1 MVVRTRHKRQT
12 ILQPSGRRDER
23 RALAKTL
30 RGAVPHTNH
39 GQWVPA
45 EDRPDPI
52 DVLQA
57 DDEGRLQNLLPIKY
71 GRMVASPF
79 AFLRGSAGVMA
90 ADLASSPSSGIYTQ
104 LCGDAHIANFGV
116 FATPERLLVFDIN
129 DFDETLPGPF
139 EWDLKRLAASV
150 VVSGSE
156 NGFDDQFCREMAMK
170 AVVTYAGVMRSL
182 SELRTLDVWY
192 YQIGVDAVQAIF
204 DRSTIRARRKLREML
219 EKARS
224 KTQERALAKLTT
236 FVNGKRRFISAPPLV
251 VRLRDLA
258 SGSGDDVQ
266 RVLDKGWADYVGNQ
280 DEDRRRLLERFRITD
295 AALRVGGVGSVGT
308 RCTVA
313 LLEGGADDDAI
324 ILQRKEAG
332 KSVLEAHL
340 GNSGHENPAQ
350 RVVHGQRLMQASSDI
365 FLGWHMGGFNEAH
378 YYWRQLHDMKGSFD
392 IAAFHKGG
400 FEAYVE
406 ACGGCLARAHGRGGD
421 AASISG
427 YVGRGGALADAIA
440 DFAVTYAHQT
450 ERDHQALKKAVASGR
465 IAADAGV
472 GRKRKGTGERWW
484 LGHAA
489 GKPPTPRR

>member
-1 MVVRTRHKRQT
+1 MDSTT
-12 ILQPSGRRDER
+12 ILPRD
-23 RALAKTL
+23 
-30 RGAVPHTNH
+30 G
-39 GQWVPA
+39 
-45 EDRPDPI
+45 
-52 DVLQA
+52 
-57 DDEGRLQNLLPIKY
+57 DEGRCDIRRCHGVTQRTQDVGCLVLP
-71 GRMVASPF
+71 
-79 AFLRGSAGVMA
+79 
-90 ADLASSPSSGIYTQ
+90 
-104 LCGDAHIANFGV
+104 
-116 FATPERLLVFDIN
+116 
-129 DFDETLPGPF
+129 
-139 EWDLKRLAASV
+139 
-150 VVSGSE
+150 
-156 NGFDDQFCREMAMK
+156 
-170 AVVTYAGVMRSL
+170 
-182 SELRTLDVWY
+182 
-192 YQIGVDAVQAIF
+192 
-204 DRSTIRARRKLREML
+204 DRSRRRPGNIRSVHKQGPE
-219 EKARS
+219 EITGNVGKG
-224 KTQERALAKLTT
+224 QEQDSRTCSAKLTT
-236 FVNGKRRFISAPPLV
+236 LVNGKRHFISAPPLV

-258 SGSGDDVQ
+258 GGSGDDVQ

-313 LLEGGADDDAI
+313 LLEEGADDDAI

-350 RVVHGQRLMQASSDI
+350 RIVHGQRLMQASSDI

-427 YVGRGGALADAIA
+427 YVGKGGALADAIA

-450 ERDHQALKKAVASGR
+450 ERDHR
-465 IAADAGV
+465 
-472 GRKRKGTGERWW
+472 
-484 LGHAA
+484 
-489 GKPPTPRR
+489 P